1 MPNVP
6 RAMRTERSPI
16 RFATP
21 YLEVETRSVSSME
34 HAIRRELAQ
43 ASHTANRNKRNANR
57 NGQKG
62 GDHPRPSPGLPT
74 HDHNT
79 RDSRAG
85 LQTRARGS

>member
-34 HAIRRELAQ
+34 RAIRREPAQ
-43 ASHTANRNKRNANR
+43 ASHTANRNER
-57 NGQKG
+57 KG
-62 GDHPRPSPGLPT
+62 GDHPSFIPGLPT

>member
-34 HAIRRELAQ
+34 RAIRRELAQ
-43 ASHTANRNKRNANR
+43 ASHTANRNTR
-57 NGQKG
+57 KG
-62 GDHPRPSPGLPT
+62 GDHPSSIPGLRT